1 MKPPTARGHAAHA
14 LALVALLGAAS
25 CMVEGATESG
35 ASGRDDVPA
44 AIEGDAGLLV
54 FGIEQPSFREGE
66 SRFDLVLATRAG
78 APVEGA
84 SVRVRAIMP
93 SMGHE
98 PTWDAR
104 VAEVSPGRYS
114 VTELVLDMPGA
125 WEVRLRAESNA
136 GTDDASFVV
145 DVD

>member
-1 MKPPTARGHAAHA
+1 MPCAPRPRRHHVFA
-14 LALVALLGAAS
+14 LAALLGLAA
-25 CMVEGATESG
+25 CAAESG
-35 ASGRDDVPA
+35 AESGAGPHDVPA
-44 AIEGDAGLLV
+44 EVEGDAGILV
-54 FGIEQPSFREGE
+54 FGLEQPTFREGD

-78 APVEGA
+78 VPVEGA
-84 SVRVRAIMP
+84 TVRVRAIMP

-104 VAEVSPGRYS
+104 VVEEAPGRYA

-125 WEVRLRAESNA
+125 WEVRLRAESES

>member
-1 MKPPTARGHAAHA
+1 MKSTSARIRSAHA
-14 LALVALLGAAS
+14 FALVALLGAAS
-25 CMVEGATESG
+25 CSGDGATESG
-35 ASGRDDVPA
+35 TSDAGAAPA
-44 AIEGDAGLLV
+44 EVRGDAGILV
-54 FGIEQPSFREGE
+54 FSFEDAAFREGE
-66 SRFDLVLATRAG
+66 SRFDLVLATKAG
-78 APVEGA
+78 ALVEGA

-104 VAEVSPGRYS
+104 VVEEAPGRYA

-125 WEVRLRAESNA
+125 WEVRLRAESEA